1 MWIIQKSLLRS
12 WSGAPDTAAL
22 EWDSSELSE
31 TCAQSLTRRSNFSA
45 AKSWRAVWKRGKS
58 TLPRFGRILNLSHAN
73 AFEEWWT
80 SSLPVTPASHSARRA
95 KGKAKKT
102 QDTSGP
108 SYKGQLQL
116 FDQDSASL
124 RTSPDILPSGLATS
138 CTTFQNWTTKL
149 RRDCSRREKSAS
161 RTRDNASS
169 SWPTIRAQ
177 EPGWTSDD
185 YGDNLMKRMA
195 RMRSSEVWP
204 TPTEMSRVRDDA
216 QMQKCLDFRATKGK
230 NSVPLYLEETVLA
243 SESARPTPVVD
254 DSKNNANPSQFR
266 RLSKGKP
273 RALNLNAKVAT
284 SPPPDPDQ
292 SNTGGNP
299 PESWRTPTALEAGA
313 RVETLYTKDGEP
325 AKIGQR
331 AYRKTPSGE
340 MVLQSQTLNQ
350 HVVMDHNW
358 ATPQA
363 SDHVEGARTAPESNQ
378 KCLGRDLATQ
388 EQGSAWPTP
397 NTPSGGGTAGCP
409 MGMNGGLAHRQM
421 LKGVFKGNAPKLS
434 PRWVEVLMG
443 LPIGWTDPTC
453 SRPITPWEAV
463 YTAASMNSE
472 PSETE

>member
-1 MWIIQKSLLRS
+1 MWIIPKSLLRS

-177 EPGWTSDD
+177 EPGWTSDN
-185 YGDNLMKRMA
+185 YGDNLVKRMA
-195 RMRSSEVWP
+195 RSTESSRT
-204 TPTEMSRVRDDA
+204 TPMAGTKDHMGASIEYYQRR
-216 QMQKCLDFRATKGK
+216 LEKGK
-230 NSVPLYLEETVLA
+230 QIDLNGQIMLEGQK
-243 SESARPTPVVD
+243 S
-254 DSKNNANPSQFR
+254 
-266 RLSKGKP
+266 
-273 RALNLNAKVAT
+273 T

>member
-1 MWIIQKSLLRS
+1 MWIIPKSLLRS

-31 TCAQSLTRRSNFSA
+31 ICEQSLTRRSNFSA

-73 AFEEWWT
+73 AFEEWWI
-80 SSLPVTPASHSARRA
+80 SSLPVTRASHSARRG

-102 QDTSGP
+102 QGTSGP

-177 EPGWTSDD
+177 EPGWTSEG

-195 RMRSSEVWP
+195 
-204 TPTEMSRVRDDA
+204 
-216 QMQKCLDFRATKGK
+216 K
-230 NSVPLYLEETVLA
+230 
-243 SESARPTPVVD
+243 
-254 DSKNNANPSQFR
+254 
-266 RLSKGKP
+266 
-273 RALNLNAKVAT
+273 T
-284 SPPPDPDQ
+284 SPQPDPDQ

-299 PESWRTPTALEAGA
+299 PESWPTATVGDSANA
-313 RVETLYTKDGEP
+313 ANET
-325 AKIGQR
+325 AK
-331 AYRKTPSGE
+331 RKHEDSKRHEGT
-340 MVLQSQTLNQ
+340 TL
-350 HVVMDHNW
+350 VDAMRNW

-378 KCLGRDLATQ
+378 KCLGRDLN
-388 EQGSAWPTP
+388 
-397 NTPSGGGTAGCP
+397 NT
-409 MGMNGGLAHRQM
+409 GM
-421 LKGVFKGNAPKLS
+421 KLS
-434 PRWVEVLMG
+434 SRWVEALMG

-453 SRPITPWEAV
+453 SRPISPWEAV
-463 YTAASMNSE
+463 YTRARMSCAHLEME
-472 PSETE
+472 